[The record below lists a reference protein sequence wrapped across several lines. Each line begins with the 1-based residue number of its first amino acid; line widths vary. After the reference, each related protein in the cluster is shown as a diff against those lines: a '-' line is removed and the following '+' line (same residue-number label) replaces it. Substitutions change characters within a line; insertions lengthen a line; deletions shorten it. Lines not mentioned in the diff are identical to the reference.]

1 MHMYRHRTIV
11 AFTSALLVS
20 RRYTLGA
27 IAESQHHHTIFDS
40 TSQRLISTTTNPA
53 AATTIATSAT
63 TTITRDT
70 MATCTDPN
78 MYTQLRDEASAF
90 VNEFNNMYEKK
101 HEAFEQQFWGTKMAL
116 KDTADV
122 TYSAEN
128 LSKTKKDMED
138 LLSDP
143 TILEKA
149 VALHTALLASNPAT
163 ASSESK
169 RDDTTNNTIND
180 SSVLLK
186 ILSIIV
192 RTCNCYTMSPVA
204 KAFREKCSQ
213 YESQLEVARNQM
225 KLGYMMATTNGT
237 TNTVSESKEEPNDI
251 STTTATSTT
260 FVEAS
265 SVALRNLVRT
275 SPDEAIRQSA
285 YDGLRSIGTFVLHNG
300 FIEIIKLR
308 NQLAKALGFLDYYDY
323 KVTNAE
329 GFGKLKLFEML
340 DGLEQGTR
348 SIMNIGRKELVTRH
362 GEDVLQPWNTGYKMA
377 GSIIVK
383 MDPYF
388 PFSKS
393 VERYVRSYAALNI
406 RYEGATMNLDLL
418 DRKNKYSN
426 GFCHWPKPAWI
437 KSDGSWQPAVTN
449 FTSLADP
456 KAIGS
461 GLTALQTLMHE
472 AGHAAH
478 FANIKQPSPLF
489 SQERAPTSVA
499 YAENQSMFL
508 DSLVGDAAWRARYAL
523 DTNGT
528 PLPFE
533 IIEEEIRAV
542 HPFAVFQLRA
552 MLAVS
557 YFEKALY
564 ELPEEEVTV
573 ENVQALADSIEL
585 EIQGGFSGRPLFS
598 IPHLVSDEASCYYHG
613 YTLAE
618 MSVHQTRAYFKNKYG
633 YIVDNPNVGPEITK
647 AYWESGN
654 SRPFLDLVRDLT
666 GKDLSGSD
674 WIASLNESVE
684 DKVIRE
690 REEYDNA
697 IQNSSISSINDNI
710 DLNMT
715 VKFVDGDEIIA
726 DSSLVNGGILEAC
739 QQFEAFVAARI
750 ASS

>member
-1 MHMYRHRTIV
+1 MQVRVGFKSRTSMFMYRNRTIV

-20 RRYTLGA
+20 RRYTFWAL
-27 IAESQHHHTIFDS
+27 AESQRPHRSIFDS
-40 TSQRLISTTTNPA
+40 SQRLTSPSSSITTC
-53 AATTIATSAT
+53 TSAN
-63 TTITRDT
+63 RNT
-70 MATCTDPN
+70 MTTCTDVDA
-78 MYTQLRDEASAF
+78 MYTQLRDEASVF
-90 VNEFNNMYEKK
+90 VNEFNDKYEKK

-116 KDTADV
+116 KDTSDV

-143 TILEKA
+143 TVLEKA
-149 VALHTALLASNPAT
+149 VSLHTALLAMNPTT
-163 ASSESK
+163 ASSGSK
-169 RDDTTNNTIND
+169 QDDQ
-180 SSVLLK
+180 LLK

-192 RTCNCYTMSPVA
+192 RTCNCYTMSPIA
-204 KAFREKCSQ
+204 KGFREKCSH

-225 KLGYMMATTNGT
+225 KLGY
-237 TNTVSESKEEPNDI
+237 
-251 STTTATSTT
+251 TTTTTSGTSTFT
-260 FVEAS
+260 EAS
-265 SVALRNLVRT
+265 SVALRNLLRT

-285 YDGLRSIGTFVLHNG
+285 YDGLRSIGTFVLQNG
-300 FIEIIKLR
+300 FIEIIQLR

-348 SIMNIGRKELVTRH
+348 SIMEIGRKELIARH
-362 GEDVLQPWNTGYKMA
+362 GEDVLKPWNTGYKMA

-393 VERYVRSYAALNI
+393 VEQYVRSYAALNI

-437 KSDGSWQPAVTN
+437 KSDGTWQPAVTN

-523 DTNGT
+523 DKNGT
-528 PLPFE
+528 PIPFD

-542 HPFAVFQLRA
+542 HPFSVFQLRA

-573 ENVQALADSIEL
+573 ENVQALADRMEL
-585 EIQGGFSGRPLFS
+585 EIQGGFSGRPLLS
-598 IPHLVSDEASCYYHG
+598 VPHLVSDEASCYYHG

-633 YIVDNPNVGPEITK
+633 YIVDNPNVGPELTK

-674 WIASLNESVE
+674 WIESLNELVE
-684 DKVIRE
+684 DKVVRE
-690 REEYDNA
+690 RNEYDNA
-697 IQNSSISSINDNI
+697 IENSSKSSMDDTI

-739 QQFEAFVAARI
+739 KQFEAFVAARI
-750 ASS
+750 ASSS

>member
-1 MHMYRHRTIV
+1 MYLPTGSGRRSVI
-11 AFTSALLVS
+11 AFTSALLAS
-20 RRYTLGA
+20 RRY
-27 IAESQHHHTIFDS
+27 IVVAEVQRHHWILNSFQQQCWT
-40 TSQRLISTTTNPA
+40 RTTTNTPLPKKNRM
-53 AATTIATSAT
+53 S
-63 TTITRDT
+63 
-70 MATCTDPN
+70 TCTDQD
-78 MYTQLRDEASAF
+78 MSTQKLREEAYTF
-90 VNEFNNMYEKK
+90 VNDFNHRYEVK
-101 HEAFEQQFWGTKMAL
+101 HMAFEQQFWGTKMAL
-116 KDTADV
+116 QNTSEV
-122 TYSAEN
+122 IYSAEH
-128 LSKTKKDMED
+128 LSQTKKDMED

-143 TILEKA
+143 TLLEKA
-149 VALHTALLASNPAT
+149 ISLHTALLARNDDIPPPTLSS
-163 ASSESK
+163 SSESK
-169 RDDTTNNTIND
+169 ND
-180 SSVLLK
+180 NSDNHHHHNSSGDNHPLLK
-186 ILSIIV
+186 MLSIIV
-192 RTCNCYTMSPVA
+192 RTCRCYTMSPMA
-204 KAFREKCSQ
+204 KGFREKCSQ
-213 YESQLEVARNQM
+213 YESQLEVARNHM
-225 KLGYMMATTNGT
+225 KLGYY
-237 TNTVSESKEEPNDI
+237 NTIPESPE
-251 STTTATSTT
+251 ATSTT
-260 FVEAS
+260 GSSTSTSSSSSSPAFIEAS

-275 SPDEAIRQSA
+275 SPNEDIRQSA
-285 YDGLRSIGTFVLHNG
+285 YDGLRSIGTFVLQNG
-300 FIEIIKLR
+300 FIEIIQLR
-308 NQLAKALGFLDYYDY
+308 NQLAKALGYLDYYDY

-348 SIMNIGRKELVTRH
+348 SIMEIGRKELVARH
-362 GEDVLQPWNTGYKMA
+362 GEDVLKPWNTGYKMA

-393 VERYVRSYAALNI
+393 VERYVRSYAGLNI

-437 KSDGSWQPAVTN
+437 KPDGSWQPAVTN

-508 DSLVGDAAWRARYAL
+508 DSLVGDAAWRAKYAL
-523 DTNGT
+523 DINNT
-528 PLPFE
+528 PLPFDV
-533 IIEEEIRAV
+533 IEEEIRAV

-573 ENVQALADSIEL
+573 ENVQALADRIEL
-585 EIQGGFSGRPLFS
+585 EIQGGYSGRPLLS

-633 YIVDNPNVGPEITK
+633 YIVDNPNVGPELTK
-647 AYWESGN
+647 VYWEPGN

-666 GKDLSGSD
+666 GKELSGSD
-674 WIASLNESVE
+674 WVASFNESVE
-684 DKVIRE
+684 DKVARE
-690 REEYDNA
+690 REEYDVA
-697 IQNSSISSINDNI
+697 MKNSTIHSIDDNI

-726 DSSLVNGGILEAC
+726 DSSLVKGGILEAC
-739 QQFEAFVAARI
+739 QQFEVFVAARI
-750 ASS
+750 ASSA

>member
-1 MHMYRHRTIV
+1 MYQRSRTLV
-11 AFTSALLVS
+11 SFASALLVS
-20 RRYTLGA
+20 RRYTLLA
-27 IAESQHHHTIFDS
+27 VIAREAQNLPSLVLDPYHP
-40 TSQRLISTTTNPA
+40 RLTSTTRT
-53 AATTIATSAT
+53 AATTSFKMT
-63 TTITRDT
+63 TTGSSQQQQ
-70 MATCTDPN
+70 
-78 MYTQLRDEASAF
+78 QLRDEAIAF
-90 VNEFNNMYEKK
+90 TNNFNDMYEKK

-116 KDTADV
+116 SNTADI
-122 TYSAEN
+122 TYSAEH
-128 LSKTKKDMED
+128 LSQTKKDMED

-149 VALHTALLASNPAT
+149 VSLQTALLATTTTTAT
-163 ASSESK
+163 ALGESH
-169 RDDTTNNTIND
+169 DEND
-180 SSVLLK
+180 PLLQT
-186 ILSIIV
+186 LSIIV
-192 RTCNCYTMSPVA
+192 RTCHCYTMSPVA
-204 KAFREKCSQ
+204 KSFREQCSQ

-225 KLGYMMATTNGT
+225 KLGY
-237 TNTVSESKEEPNDI
+237 
-251 STTTATSTT
+251 TTTTTDATNSCTTESTLFT
-260 FVEAS
+260 EAS
-265 SVALRNLVRT
+265 SVALRNLLRT
-275 SPDEAIRQSA
+275 SPDESIRQSA
-285 YDGLRSIGTFVLHNG
+285 YDGLRSIGTFVLQNG

-308 NQLAKALGFLDYYDY
+308 NQLAKALGYLDYYDY

-348 SIMNIGRKELVTRH
+348 LIMEIGRKELVARH
-362 GEDVLQPWNTGYKMA
+362 GEDVLKPWNTGFKMA

-406 RYEGATMNLDLL
+406 RYKGATMNLDLL

-437 KSDGSWQPAVTN
+437 KPDGSWQPAVTN

-478 FANIKQPSPLF
+478 FANIQQPSPLF

-499 YAENQSMFL
+499 YAELQSMFL

-523 DTNGT
+523 EATHQT
-528 PLPFE
+528 PLPFD
-533 IIEEEIRAV
+533 IMEEEIRAV

-564 ELPEEEVTV
+564 ELPEGEVTA
-573 ENVQALADSIEL
+573 ENVQALADRIEL
-585 EIQGGFSGRPLFS
+585 DIQGGYSGRPLLS
-598 IPHLVSDEASCYYHG
+598 VPHLVSDEASCYYHG

-618 MSVHQTRAYFKNKYG
+618 MGVHQTRAYFKSKYG
-633 YIVDNPNVGPEITK
+633 YIVDNPNVGPELTK
-647 AYWESGN
+647 AYWEPGN

-674 WIASLNESVE
+674 WIDSLNETVE
-684 DKVIRE
+684 AKVARE
-690 REEYDNA
+690 RSEYDTA
-697 IQNSSISSINDNI
+697 IQNSSGINDENDDDV

-715 VKFVDGDEIIA
+715 VKFVNGDEIIA
-726 DSSLVNGGILEAC
+726 DSSSNGILKAC
-739 QQFEAFVAARI
+739 QQFEAFVAARMA